1 MRKAAAKKAPA
12 KKAPAKKAPAKKTAA
27 KAKAVHVVMDGDRW
41 AVIREGN
48 KRPTAK
54 FDTQKAAWEA
64 ALKMAKKDKAL
75 AVKKGKDGSVKEKKD
90 FGA

>member
-1 MRKAAAKKAPA
+1 M
-12 KKAPAKKAPAKKTAA
+12 A
-27 KAKAVHVVMDGDRW
+27 KAKPKKAARAVHVQLDGENW

-54 FDTQKAAWEA
+54 FDTQKAAWAE
-64 ALKMAKKDKAL
+64 ALKMAKKDKA
-75 AVKKGKDGSVKEKKD
+75 KEIKHGKDGSVKQTRD